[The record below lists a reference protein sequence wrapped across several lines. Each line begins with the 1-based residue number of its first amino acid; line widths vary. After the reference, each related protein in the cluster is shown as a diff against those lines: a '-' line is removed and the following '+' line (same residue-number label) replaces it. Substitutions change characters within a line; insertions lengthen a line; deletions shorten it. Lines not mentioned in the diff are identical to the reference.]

1 MYIQLFLFTH
11 ICVYMFSIERRTKT
25 IRLASAMRIDRIG
38 CSCQAR
44 SASDGLPYVS
54 LLGSV
59 NILVQTDC
67 STNYPLVSDS
77 YVCPGD
83 IVGKNGEVL
92 FSLQWEPLP
101 IGSCGEVTCCVEVAE
116 TSFCIFALS

>member
-11 ICVYMFSIERRTKT
+11 IYVYMFSIERRTKT

-67 STNYPLVSDS
+67 STNYPLVSVS
-77 YVCPGD
+77 YVCPGA

-92 FSLQWEPLP
+92 FLCNGRRSRLGVVVKLLVALRLQRRRFVYLH
-101 IGSCGEVTCCVEVAE
+101 
-116 TSFCIFALS
+116 